1 MKNLFLTSV
10 FLAATLSISAQNKN
24 VQKETE
30 TVVTTVKDSK
40 GEKKIVKTI
49 ETKEVQDVEL
59 EMSEQKGINI
69 PMKEEAKVDVTKTT
83 KVKVDG
89 ETKYVDVDR
98 SAYYNSENGKKYQII
113 QKGNGYTMLNPSQTE
128 AGVLR
133 KTSNNNYIYR
143 SDDKVSFGY
152 FDADGNLILETFDY
166 KNDKITME
174 KFVVQR

>member
-69 PMKEEAKVDVTKTT
+69 PMKEEAKVEAPKKIEVKAEAPMKEKTK
-83 KVKVDG
+83 
-89 ETKYVDVDR
+89 
-98 SAYYNSENGKKYQII
+98 
-113 QKGNGYTMLNPSQTE
+113 QKQ
-128 AGVLR
+128 LR
-133 KTSNNNYIYR
+133 L
-143 SDDKVSFGY
+143 V
-152 FDADGNLILETFDY
+152 
-166 KNDKITME
+166 
-174 KFVVQR
+174 